1 MKTMTSNATTVNR
14 QDLLASVTH
23 SQRAEAIL
31 DSSRFG
37 DNGDGFNLTRM
48 VAIFGDHD
56 ESDALFPS
64 CEVLAQRGYD
74 VNSMASALD
83 CDAITAEELGDL
95 IDSQSVDAM
104 NSAVLTELLRHYE
117 GCELDLGALREA
129 GYDDE
134 NIATALYNDV
144 LTKAQLLTLI
154 ANNTREDVDTAVD
167 ALLQRSQYRWN

>member
-1 MKTMTSNATTVNR
+1 MKTLTSNATVNR

-37 DNGDGFNLTRM
+37 DNGEGQNL
-48 VAIFGDHD
+48 AWLADFD

-64 CEVLAQRGYD
+64 CEVLLESGYD
-74 VNSMASALD
+74 VNSMASAID
-83 CDAITAEELGDL
+83 CGAITAEELGNL
-95 IDSQSVDAM
+95 IDSQSVDAA
-104 NSAVLTELLRHYE
+104 NNQVLTELLRHYE

-134 NIATALYNDV
+134 NIATALYSYV
-144 LTKAQLLTLI
+144 LTKAQLLALI
-154 ANNTREDVDTAVD
+154 ANNTLEDVDTAVD
-167 ALLQRSQYRWN
+167 ALLQRNKYRWN